1 MSKVYNKNNK
11 KNTIIRPLS
20 LAATSVLALAT
31 LASCKANSNV
41 YAAINADSVYSQIG
55 NYSVT
60 NKELFDNM
68 VWSGA
73 DTLNTY
79 INNALVKS
87 YYDDIKDNVEN
98 GGEHQAEYVQSLR
111 ELLVVASYNAS
122 DYSSYFSIRNK
133 DEVNYNPD
141 VFNTSTKEAID
152 NLYIQGIKISQD
164 DFMALVEV
172 KSTDDETLVD
182 ISYAAMSNA
191 QKEVLKLYYSELAQK
206 QFALNALNDTISD
219 YEDDNNDDDLAY
231 TDEDY
236 THYYSDSDII
246 SKYKSEVY
254 KKRTSSNGILIRFE
268 SSDEIN
274 ATYKAF
280 GVKLYRSK
288 LYYIRQYNVTKK
300 GTSGH
305 NLTDAEYNDWYE
317 NFDFTDEANKDNYQV
332 LSDRAVLELY
342 IQMYNYVYTYK
353 SELPYR
359 DYLSDRV
366 ANSTYANRRK
376 LTEGIAAGNSDDAT
390 KYADEIASGKT
401 VDECVLEELKAT
413 LESEDYTDII
423 NHKAT
428 DLENI
433 SSTLTSL
440 MFDNTKDLK
449 YSTSGTEISEKFY
462 MCFKLDN
469 DETGLKDA
477 DGTDLKLYYK
487 ADVNGDL
494 TQIDENGKEEKCDSS
509 IIDWVRS
516 AKVVEKVIDI
526 LKEESLTS
534 SYISE
539 KLNDAKKDAKISIY
553 DSNLSIQYAVS
564 YSDYYS
570 KTSGKAK
577 EDDIIAKVEY
587 DGDTTYIKT
596 SDLFTELET
605 NNGVTEAVD
614 ILTKKIIKD
623 TDEYAKT
630 EKNVDDYY
638 TTLNNVLTSFA
649 NDGFSSYGYSSSIGK
664 YNFMMAYYHSA
675 SVDEIINEVYRVN
688 AASSQ
693 ILNDYSSD
701 TALIELLTSY
711 ASQAYNN
718 SFTISATNLK
728 VYVDFDEDNT
738 ADAFNWNTIAYNNAD
753 GSAVTYSD
761 LAKELI
767 NQFIKLLQNDSTTYK
782 DNLTTL
788 VEEYTNAARF
798 TTGYDLNPDSEN
810 NYSPAEPETYWAK
823 FKRYG
828 LQVTT
833 TDYDSV
839 TNSTSYATIE
849 TTLKKELCDIYSRD
863 EFIINSTAQTEY
875 LDTLPYDNSGDG
887 LVNNQG
893 YNLLV
898 VTSATVNA
906 SAKFESTDD
915 VNGIYTN
922 LWYYYH
928 EKLSHIDNL
937 YNDKDTLNA
946 NQVKAY
952 ILEYADNSTSKT
964 IPSDI
969 SDAITSFLSPVYTKY
984 TGTETQ
990 REILISWCEST
1001 TNSTFAFTNSLN
1013 EDKNNYYYK
1022 DGSVETYTTRLNNIR
1037 SINKSQADEYYTY
1050 NDFDQKGGTSSV
1062 YDDWWTDLANYIEG
1076 KKK

>member
-11 KNTIIRPLS
+11 KNNIIRPLS

-31 LASCKANSNV
+31 LASCKTNSNV
-41 YAAINADSVYSQIG
+41 YAAIDANSVYSKIG

-87 YYDDIKDNVEN
+87 YYEDIKDNVEY
-98 GGEHQAEYVQSLR
+98 GGEKQAEYIQSLR

-122 DYSSYFSIRNK
+122 DYSSYFQINNPN
-133 DEVNYNPD
+133 EVNYNPD
-141 VFNTSTKEAID
+141 VFNTLTQEAID
-152 NLYIQGIKISQD
+152 NLYIQGINITKA
-164 DFMALVEV
+164 DFIGLVDV

-191 QKEVLKLYYSELAQK
+191 QKEVLKLYYSSLAQK
-206 QFALNALNDTISD
+206 QFAMKCLEDDIKE
-219 YEDDNNDDDLAY
+219 YEEDNNDDEEY

-236 THYYSDSDII
+236 THYYTDTTII
-246 SKYKSEVY
+246 AKYKSEIY
-254 KKRTSSNGILIRFE
+254 KKRTSSNGIIIRFE

-288 LYYIRQYNVTKK
+288 LYYIRQYNVTID

-305 NLTDAEYNDWYE
+305 NKTDAEYNDWYE
-317 NFDFTDEANKDNYQV
+317 NFDFTDEANKDNYTV

-353 SELPYR
+353 DQLPYR

-366 ANSTYANRRK
+366 ASSTYANRRK
-376 LTEGIAAGNSDDAT
+376 VTEGIVQGDDADAT
-390 KYADEIASGKT
+390 KYADQITSGKT
-401 VDECVLEELKAT
+401 VDECALEDIKKN
-413 LESEDYTDII
+413 LETEEWNSII
-423 NHKAT
+423 NHKAS

-433 SSTLTSL
+433 SSSLTSL
-440 MFDNTKDLK
+440 LFETTKDLK
-449 YSTSGTEISEKFY
+449 YSTSGTEISEKYY

-469 DETGLKDA
+469 DETGLKDS

-487 ADVNGDL
+487 ADVNGDT

-516 AKVVEKVIDI
+516 EKVLEKVIAI
-526 LKEESLTS
+526 LKEESITS
-534 SYISE
+534 TYISE
-539 KLNDAKKDAKISIY
+539 QLNDAKSDAKISIY

-577 EDDIIAKVEY
+577 EDDIVAKVEY

-596 SDLFTELET
+596 SDLYNELET

-623 TDEYAKT
+623 TDEYKKT

-675 SVDEIINEVYRVN
+675 SVDEIINDVYRVN

-701 TALIELLTSY
+701 SALIKLLTNY
-711 ASQAYNN
+711 AKQAYNN

-728 VYVDFDEDNT
+728 VYVDFDEDNQ
-738 ADAFNWNTIAYNNAD
+738 ADAFDWETIAYD
-753 GSAVTYSD
+753 SVTYAD

-767 NQFIKLLQNDSTTYK
+767 NQFIKLLQNGSTTYK
-782 DNLTTL
+782 DALTSL

-798 TTGYDLNPDSEN
+798 TTGYDTNPDSEG
-810 NYSPAEPETYWAK
+810 NYSPAENETYWAK

-839 TNSTSYATIE
+839 TNSTSYASIE
-849 TTLKKELCDIYSRD
+849 TTLKQELQNIYQRD

-875 LDTLPYDNSGDG
+875 LDTLPYEGSATG
-887 LVNNQG
+887 LVNNEG

-915 VNGIYTN
+915 VNGVYTN

-937 YNDKDTLNA
+937 YNSEDTLNE

-969 SDAITSFLSPVYTKY
+969 SDAISSFLSPVYTKY

-1001 TNSTFAFTNSLN
+1001 TGSTFVYTNSLN
-1013 EDKNNYYYK
+1013 TDSNKYYYK
-1022 DGSVETYTTRLNNIR
+1022 DGTVEDYTTRLNKIR
-1037 SINKSQADEYYTY
+1037 EINKIQSDDYYSY
-1050 NDFDQKGGTSSV
+1050 NDFDQKGGKSSV

-1076 KKK
+1076 KNK